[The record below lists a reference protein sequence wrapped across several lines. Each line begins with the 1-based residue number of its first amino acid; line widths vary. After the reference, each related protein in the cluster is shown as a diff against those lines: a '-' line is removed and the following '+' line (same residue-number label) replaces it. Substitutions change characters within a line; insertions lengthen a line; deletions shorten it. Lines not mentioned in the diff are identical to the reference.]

1 MGCVR
6 WALLALAASADGWWW
21 NATGPAVPADE
32 NTSVPPWTERVF
44 KQGFP
49 NLAGWWED
57 GGPRMAG
64 LRQWTIDLGEQSTD
78 RGIWTLFDLL
88 FSLVGWMLFGSAWS
102 GVKVGCRRALQL
114 LLAIVVCIVAHY
126 VWALCWP
133 VLSLMLTTGMAC
145 AWLVRKLVRI
155 MGNIV
160 YRGQR
165 LLGGTPEAGDA
176 DFYGPGMGRTPE
188 TAELRHF
195 KPNNTVEKWVVLK
208 RDGMVAVFRLSG
220 ETFPIRSSGLYAGID
235 VDSLRGNPR
244 LVSLLRGHDKVHLC
258 RHSTCGEDGQH
269 FQVYGL
275 AKKFDPEKFQLQ
287 QACQSAK
294 DAGTF
299 LWGMASAT
307 TKRLADYGSES
318 EPEAEKCGAHR
329 VRWTGVGGEDR
340 LSLQVC
346 TQASHRDVELLEEDK
361 FDSRGSVPLCAQ
373 HMSGYLLNRFANKC
387 AYDGCTKFGNTI
399 RKGVRFCG
407 DHEEEGRSS
416 RSSRSRS
423 RERPREPQ
431 EPDGPAVRARPEPRG
446 EEGLGEV
453 RELLKEIKGS
463 LGAAEVETPAV
474 TPPRKVTMSRSP
486 GRTPKSSIHRNLAR
500 IGMLDSPDD
509 VRMGNLLE
517 EFFDLYA
524 ETRDTNMTEADVR
537 SRLADRHQKRVQDI
551 TRSLVQLALV
561 EQDKGQKGLTKFIK
575 TWSKTYEPPDIG
587 EFPSSASE
595 WSVVPSLSS
604 NRTSPAQETV
614 NPVIIEKS
622 TPPVVIEK
630 PSIFGQDRKAGAG
643 ASGAGEG
650 DPMLQVAK
658 ALQNQT
664 QEIAALVRG
673 QHEANNL
680 PVGTL
685 KGLSRSSEELVYL
698 LRACGQYDVRVCA
711 GEHGMALAQAL
722 LSAQAG
728 ASTRLRNLGFRQ
740 KMTPRLAIGLAGPY
754 WGTQDKH
761 SLGAGD
767 FIQYTDAELD
777 AYASEARN
785 PKHGHDQRPAPP
797 QRLDDWEARVK
808 RQTDTWCLL
817 YGEEW
822 REVKVHA
829 ATLLAEWHQQSPHR
843 WPLHVA
849 QEVWEE
855 LHWRFFEELK
865 ELLRQL
871 KVEAKRE
878 SMTLQ
883 EIRFHAL
890 LPGPD
895 GRAWLS
901 LPKTFDLLNPA
912 GWFKTEVEPRIERR
926 QERILWRLTW
936 EGGGRRDRGAQHAG
950 GDEADHTKMAGGA
963 KGNTLLGPKLSPEEV
978 NRARDRAPV
987 DKQGT
992 LLCWGALTHQGCQTA
1007 GCQRSHEP
1015 LRGTFEALDMAVQM
1029 QLLRRGGLRRMKA
1042 ETQETVTA
1050 KIAAL
1055 RAAVLKDK
1063 KDKKEPPKRKAGEQ
1077 VNPDSQGSPPA
1088 PAKGGEGRAG
1098 GERRV
1103 SFVEVPEEFVNVDY
1117 TKQEDFQDLV
1127 TGSGVEWGLPQA
1139 HQDRPHA
1146 GRQGESAP
1154 EEAKT
1159 LITKA
1164 KELAAGPVLGPLEG
1178 ASDDLYA
1185 WAASRVAREPAL
1197 TLESLL
1203 EEMGSYG
1210 VSDLAMEA
1218 SELLS
1223 SLGPGS
1229 RAGEQPRLVVRDTVW
1244 SDGQPGQG
1252 AVELDGQVW
1261 RTWDY
1266 QEEVFMTEEIA
1277 ALLQLPEPLVEKRQ
1291 CVTKTVAAGAL
1302 WRSLGRR
1309 PTMEEVHGQAR
1320 CMRAEHLRLALE
1332 AAHQMGEPAEFVAP
1346 VEHELRVHVHDI
1358 VCPHHERDFRSL
1370 AVFPLQEL
1378 DQAKLVV
1385 LRADYRGQLVV
1396 ESVVGTAW
1404 QPGGWHIFVL
1414 IWKGHMVLMQPPDGF
1429 DPQPWPSLEEEGT
1442 TPSLGFSFYY
1452 HGRHDQSPCAPGRV
1466 ACRLCKTS
1474 RRAGDH
1480 DFGLIR
1486 RHSSLASLA
1495 AVAGGQEPTTVCR
1508 TIRPAG
1514 DHPGLL
1520 FRELFAGKA
1529 TLTAAWRQHGT
1540 ALEPVECF
1548 QDPHN
1553 RQGYMAEHDLLIP
1566 EVRSFHLARAAAG
1579 PENVGWVAAPC
1590 TTYCDWGLQNGGTRS
1605 FAHPEGG
1612 HGRPATE
1619 KEVIGTSLSTF
1630 AADYFETMLDNGGF
1644 PIAESSAPSGRYPK
1658 QWDLPRWQAILA
1670 RPDVTS
1676 VTFPMCAFGLKSL
1689 TEDGF
1694 YVHRTRL
1701 VFPKHP
1707 PLEAAL
1713 ARECPGVSHDH
1724 RHIPLKGSRPGS
1736 LVTRCTEAGVYCPD
1750 FVATI
1755 VNVVMA
1761 TVKGGGQL
1769 SPRDLWPGKA
1779 GGDQEGTT
1787 EAREEQ
1793 QHAPTEEDFFT
1804 AEGQEGAIRAPQ
1816 HTEMEVEPVE
1826 AEVLPNEAEVEE
1838 QQDVLSEGDLFI
1850 EENQEETIMENSVD
1864 EEQRSESQSSGE
1876 HTASSDLMNDA
1887 DAGDLQEELQGVWR
1901 DYAPPIDLDP
1911 ARRAGAALPLN
1922 EAGFVQDQCEVSTQ
1936 QGQVTIYHHIPRTEF
1951 FVPGG
1956 IGFPCDLDQ
1965 LRNERTTR
1973 CMGVYQ
1979 DGQTFSIEWMDNWR
1993 IEGATNPELPPWT
2006 GYTIF
2011 TLQGRALDGVDHVE
2025 EMEGGSSSEGTEA
2038 EGSDLLEDL
2047 EEEDMAE
2054 DVGLPEGEGQHRG
2067 RAGGSEEAM
2076 HVGADE
2082 ETINRAK
2089 DYMVEIGKVV
2099 EATPRA
2105 WNAVREKGDAL
2116 LEVAGGVEEAAR
2128 ALWAVREEWGCNNLK
2143 GVTDPRLDQIL
2154 HPDHLA
2160 YMRDVEK
2167 NGMNARFVGERRRVE
2182 GSLHPNARRNVDQVY
2197 RQLMKDVKKGRIL
2210 VVSQAHAKLGTTV
2223 SSPFEVVQKMLPDRS
2238 LSKDMRL
2245 VHDQR
2250 NVNSSSDKDWRP
2262 PALQPTHAQIVR
2274 RILRLKARF
2283 PGLPVLPAKKDIAGA
2298 FRLLW
2303 VDPRDVELFAGDL
2316 PWKPEE
2322 MEQGDLGGAA
2332 GPDPAGAP
2340 MTAIF
2345 LVSSFGFNGAPGEW
2359 TVFGRATEEWHR
2371 AHRPQETRRDGRAGF
2386 DSKILVDDNVLVEPW
2401 VGLRPWV
2408 SAECYEEGV
2417 RLILG
2422 DCAINLEKDAME
2434 GFYAEEQCIWGL
2446 TINTRLGRAFLPE
2459 RRILRGAHLI
2469 ADSAFDPGQR
2479 TVTLKQMQQF
2489 RGIMTGWAVVVP
2501 SLRNE
2506 LKIADNFLGGKD
2518 GGKVASPKLR
2528 GYGKET
2534 EEANRC
2540 WEDLWEL
2547 FTVCRWLAARTET
2560 WAMKF
2565 GGNLPELLKPRERLS
2580 LPGAWEGVVF
2590 VTSDAT
2596 PQVIGAVDWT
2606 FGIAARS
2613 TMEDLRPWL
2622 AGALEGEDAA
2632 GEGARIHLAE
2642 MLSLV
2647 GFLCERAPAWQ
2658 GRLVLYG
2665 GDNVVVRRWVEM
2677 RQSSSRAGRLLIR
2690 VLNACEMRYRFQV
2703 VAGWWRTY
2711 HNETADLIT
2720 RSEEDKFEELLA
2732 EKGWDRVALGPV
2744 IHQAVQDTQ
2753 RFGACF
2759 LPWQDDEDRQL
2770 MMQLLELRVKRQV
2783 PTSVSVPWAS
2793 FKVLEVS
2800 PNDRLVRDFEH
2811 VGEQCGAT
2819 INPADKAELVIVA
2832 ATLGVDTK
2840 GYLAGKVV
2848 QCGLQADMIIVEGP
2862 MISSWHLFDD
2872 REDLGPGGDGR
2883 GSSSPPSSARPWPGE
2898 GRC

>member
-509 VRMGNLLE
+509 VHMGNLLE

-685 KGLSRSSEELVYL
+685 KG
-698 LRACGQYDVRVCA
+698 
-711 GEHGMALAQAL
+711 
-722 LSAQAG
+722 
-728 ASTRLRNLGFRQ
+728 
-740 KMTPRLAIGLAGPY
+740 
-754 WGTQDKH
+754 
-761 SLGAGD
+761 
-767 FIQYTDAELD
+767 
-777 AYASEARN
+777 
-785 PKHGHDQRPAPP
+785 
-797 QRLDDWEARVK
+797 
-808 RQTDTWCLL
+808 
-817 YGEEW
+817 
-822 REVKVHA
+822 
-829 ATLLAEWHQQSPHR
+829 
-843 WPLHVA
+843 
-849 QEVWEE
+849 
-855 LHWRFFEELK
+855 
-865 ELLRQL
+865 
-871 KVEAKRE
+871 
-878 SMTLQ
+878 
-883 EIRFHAL
+883 
-890 LPGPD
+890 
-895 GRAWLS
+895 
-901 LPKTFDLLNPA
+901 
-912 GWFKTEVEPRIERR
+912 
-926 QERILWRLTW
+926 
-936 EGGGRRDRGAQHAG
+936 
-950 GDEADHTKMAGGA
+950 
-963 KGNTLLGPKLSPEEV
+963 
-978 NRARDRAPV
+978 
-987 DKQGT
+987 
-992 LLCWGALTHQGCQTA
+992 
-1007 GCQRSHEP
+1007 
-1015 LRGTFEALDMAVQM
+1015 
-1029 QLLRRGGLRRMKA
+1029 
-1042 ETQETVTA
+1042 
-1050 KIAAL
+1050 
-1055 RAAVLKDK
+1055 
-1063 KDKKEPPKRKAGEQ
+1063 
-1077 VNPDSQGSPPA
+1077 
-1088 PAKGGEGRAG
+1088 
-1098 GERRV
+1098 
-1103 SFVEVPEEFVNVDY
+1103 
-1117 TKQEDFQDLV
+1117 
-1127 TGSGVEWGLPQA
+1127 
-1139 HQDRPHA
+1139 
-1146 GRQGESAP
+1146 
-1154 EEAKT
+1154 
-1159 LITKA
+1159 
-1164 KELAAGPVLGPLEG
+1164 
-1178 ASDDLYA
+1178 
-1185 WAASRVAREPAL
+1185 
-1197 TLESLL
+1197 
-1203 EEMGSYG
+1203 
-1210 VSDLAMEA
+1210 
-1218 SELLS
+1218 
-1223 SLGPGS
+1223 
-1229 RAGEQPRLVVRDTVW
+1229 
-1244 SDGQPGQG
+1244 
-1252 AVELDGQVW
+1252 
-1261 RTWDY
+1261 
-1266 QEEVFMTEEIA
+1266 
-1277 ALLQLPEPLVEKRQ
+1277 
-1291 CVTKTVAAGAL
+1291 
-1302 WRSLGRR
+1302 
-1309 PTMEEVHGQAR
+1309 
-1320 CMRAEHLRLALE
+1320 
-1332 AAHQMGEPAEFVAP
+1332 
-1346 VEHELRVHVHDI
+1346 
-1358 VCPHHERDFRSL
+1358 
-1370 AVFPLQEL
+1370 
-1378 DQAKLVV
+1378 
-1385 LRADYRGQLVV
+1385 
-1396 ESVVGTAW
+1396 
-1404 QPGGWHIFVL
+1404 
-1414 IWKGHMVLMQPPDGF
+1414 
-1429 DPQPWPSLEEEGT
+1429 
-1442 TPSLGFSFYY
+1442 
-1452 HGRHDQSPCAPGRV
+1452 
-1466 ACRLCKTS
+1466 
-1474 RRAGDH
+1474 AGDH

-1566 EVRSFHLARAAAG
+1566 EVRSFHLARAA
-1579 PENVGWVAAPC
+1579 
-1590 TTYCDWGLQNGGTRS
+1590 
-1605 FAHPEGG
+1605 
-1612 HGRPATE
+1612 
-1619 KEVIGTSLSTF
+1619 
-1630 AADYFETMLDNGGF
+1630 
-1644 PIAESSAPSGRYPK
+1644 
-1658 QWDLPRWQAILA
+1658 
-1670 RPDVTS
+1670 
-1676 VTFPMCAFGLKSL
+1676 
-1689 TEDGF
+1689 
-1694 YVHRTRL
+1694 
-1701 VFPKHP
+1701 
-1707 PLEAAL
+1707 
-1713 ARECPGVSHDH
+1713 
-1724 RHIPLKGSRPGS
+1724 
-1736 LVTRCTEAGVYCPD
+1736 GVYCPD

-1816 HTEMEVEPVE
+1816 HTEVEVEPVE

-2082 ETINRAK
+2082 ETINR
-2089 DYMVEIGKVV
+2089 
-2099 EATPRA
+2099 
-2105 WNAVREKGDAL
+2105 
-2116 LEVAGGVEEAAR
+2116 
-2128 ALWAVREEWGCNNLK
+2128 
-2143 GVTDPRLDQIL
+2143 
-2154 HPDHLA
+2154 
-2160 YMRDVEK
+2160 
-2167 NGMNARFVGERRRVE
+2167 
-2182 GSLHPNARRNVDQVY
+2182 
-2197 RQLMKDVKKGRIL
+2197 
-2210 VVSQAHAKLGTTV
+2210 
-2223 SSPFEVVQKMLPDRS
+2223 
-2238 LSKDMRL
+2238 
-2245 VHDQR
+2245 
-2250 NVNSSSDKDWRP
+2250 
-2262 PALQPTHAQIVR
+2262 
-2274 RILRLKARF
+2274 
-2283 PGLPVLPAKKDIAGA
+2283 
-2298 FRLLW
+2298 
-2303 VDPRDVELFAGDL
+2303 
-2316 PWKPEE
+2316 
-2322 MEQGDLGGAA
+2322 
-2332 GPDPAGAP
+2332 
-2340 MTAIF
+2340 
-2345 LVSSFGFNGAPGEW
+2345 
-2359 TVFGRATEEWHR
+2359 
-2371 AHRPQETRRDGRAGF
+2371 
-2386 DSKILVDDNVLVEPW
+2386 
-2401 VGLRPWV
+2401 
-2408 SAECYEEGV
+2408 
-2417 RLILG
+2417 
-2422 DCAINLEKDAME
+2422 
-2434 GFYAEEQCIWGL
+2434 
-2446 TINTRLGRAFLPE
+2446 
-2459 RRILRGAHLI
+2459 
-2469 ADSAFDPGQR
+2469 
-2479 TVTLKQMQQF
+2479 
-2489 RGIMTGWAVVVP
+2489 
-2501 SLRNE
+2501 
-2506 LKIADNFLGGKD
+2506 
-2518 GGKVASPKLR
+2518 
-2528 GYGKET
+2528 
-2534 EEANRC
+2534 
-2540 WEDLWEL
+2540 
-2547 FTVCRWLAARTET
+2547 
-2560 WAMKF
+2560 
-2565 GGNLPELLKPRERLS
+2565 
-2580 LPGAWEGVVF
+2580 
-2590 VTSDAT
+2590 
-2596 PQVIGAVDWT
+2596 
-2606 FGIAARS
+2606 
-2613 TMEDLRPWL
+2613 
-2622 AGALEGEDAA
+2622 
-2632 GEGARIHLAE
+2632 
-2642 MLSLV
+2642 
-2647 GFLCERAPAWQ
+2647 
-2658 GRLVLYG
+2658 
-2665 GDNVVVRRWVEM
+2665 
-2677 RQSSSRAGRLLIR
+2677 
-2690 VLNACEMRYRFQV
+2690 
-2703 VAGWWRTY
+2703 
-2711 HNETADLIT
+2711 
-2720 RSEEDKFEELLA
+2720 
-2732 EKGWDRVALGPV
+2732 
-2744 IHQAVQDTQ
+2744 
-2753 RFGACF
+2753 
-2759 LPWQDDEDRQL
+2759 
-2770 MMQLLELRVKRQV
+2770 V

-2793 FKVLEVS
+2793 FKILEVS

-2872 REDLGPGGDGR
+2872 REDLRTWGRWEGEFVTTEFGETMARRRKVLMLAKGIASEQLGEVENYLIKTPVASPMSSCLQPADAKGLIWEYPQRVQVCPGIPRDPLLPVVAAHGWWQVDDPRLNIYGTGGPARWPLQIPDKEEVERVYVYDLKGPVGAVRALLPMELWRCQGRDLQQWELVMAQENDERKVVMHGCRGTGLRTAQALLFAAAKILTKELAQQGTRAGAVRDGPEDESLARLLVWLRKWRLGEFGRGLASRKAGGADSMEETTSSSSRTVWRWGESLWQDALEELEMRAAEDGR
-2883 GSSSPPSSARPWPGE
+2883 AG
-2898 GRC
+2898 GRKNAKKADQSLGNSRLDDSRERKLPFDGA